1 MIGIIGIGAMGYGV
15 AGTFLREFRDVMVY
29 DIDEARVASAE
40 KMGATAA
47 ANPGELV
54 GCCDPVFLSLPKS
67 HILVDVIESG
77 VLPAVTEEQTVI
89 DLGTTVAEETRRLC
103 AEFEKKGAWF
113 IDAPVSGGPIG
124 SSTGTLFIFVGGD
137 REAAKR
143 QWPLLKS
150 LGKSRLTY
158 CGPSGAGQITKA
170 VNQLAM
176 GLSQAA
182 FIEAVAYGA
191 NAGVDPSVLVN
202 AVGDKAGFRGQF
214 SGVASRIVGGLGD
227 QMDCK
232 YAEFDYFLAESEHA
246 GFPMPML
253 EALNSYMKKFPEDA
267 RDNMGRPFP
276 PLWSALTEKSSEDT
290 PDGSTGGDE

>member
-15 AGTFLREFRDVMVY
+15 AATFLREFHDVMVY
-29 DIDEARVASAE
+29 DIDESRVGAAE
-40 KMGATAA
+40 KMGAIVAKDPA
-47 ANPGELV
+47 ELV
-54 GCCDPVFLSLPKS
+54 KNCDPIFLSLPKS

-77 VLPAVTEEQTVI
+77 VLPAVKKGQTVI

-103 AEFEKKGAWF
+103 GEFEQKGAWF

-137 REAAKR
+137 REAAIA

-158 CGPSGAGQITKA
+158 CGSSGAGQITKA

-191 NAGVDPSVLVN
+191 NAGVDPSVLLN
-202 AVGDKAGFRGQF
+202 AVGDKAGFRAQF
-214 SGVASRIVGGLGD
+214 SGVASRIVSGLGD

-232 YAEFDYFLAESEHA
+232 YAEFEYFLAESEHA
-246 GFPMPML
+246 GFPTPML
-253 EALNSYMKKFPEDA
+253 EALNTYMKKFSEDA

-276 PLWSALTEKSSEDT
+276 PLWSALTEDSS
-290 PDGSTGGDE
+290 GGVQ